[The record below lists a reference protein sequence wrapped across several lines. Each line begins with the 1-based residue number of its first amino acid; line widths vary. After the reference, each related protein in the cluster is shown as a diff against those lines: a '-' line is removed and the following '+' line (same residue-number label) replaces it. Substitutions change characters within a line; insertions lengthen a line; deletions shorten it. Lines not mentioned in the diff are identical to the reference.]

1 MSLVRMTRRRRS
13 GGSPEK
19 PHADRIE
26 HANLER
32 PGARLHPRALLR
44 ATGSILLPQDSGWT
58 FHGRGPAPWPRG

>member
-32 PGARLHPRALLR
+32 PGARPHPQAITPPAETLR
-44 ATGSILLPQDSGWT
+44 NK
-58 FHGRGPAPWPRG
+58 HGGEHGGKPDPSHG

>member
-32 PGARLHPRALLR
+32 PGARPHPRAVTPPLETSR
-44 ATGSILLPQDSGWT
+44 NKPGTEPDGKPAS
-58 FHGRGPAPWPRG
+58 GRG